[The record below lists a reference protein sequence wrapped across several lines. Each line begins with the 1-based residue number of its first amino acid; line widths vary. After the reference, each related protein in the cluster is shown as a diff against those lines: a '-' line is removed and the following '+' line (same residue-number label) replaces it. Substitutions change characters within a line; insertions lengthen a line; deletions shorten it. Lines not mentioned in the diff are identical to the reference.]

1 MADIKEV
8 LTLEDRFSASFASYI
23 SYVQE
28 VTQVTTL
35 VQQQVNLYAAA
46 QEEAAKSTN
55 VLGSALKS
63 VTDAFG
69 GMETFQAWMDVS
81 DTLSTATAR
90 LNMVND
96 GLQSTAALNDMIFAS
111 ANRVGSSYAE
121 TADMVSQLGLYA
133 GDAFGS
139 TEEIVAFVEQL
150 NKQMA
155 ISGTNTSQAQ
165 GAMEQLAQAMM
176 TGTMQGEGL
185 NTVLTQTP
193 AIAQTIADYLG
204 VSVNQMQEMASEG
217 QITSDVVKNAMFA
230 AAEETNAQFAQMPAT
245 WGQSWTVMQNYATL
259 ALQPILSGISWLASN
274 IAIIGPLVL
283 GLGAAFAIFQVAT
296 NAAKIAAAVT
306 TAYKFAVD
314 FLSIGYGV
322 LTGNTAAASAA
333 TLFFNSA
340 LMASPITWVLM
351 GLALIVG
358 AIYAGVAAYN
368 HFTGAS
374 YSATGIIVGLMSML
388 GAHCYNTVAFMYNG
402 FVALANF
409 IGNVF
414 NNPVAAVKILFY
426 DLAQTA
432 LGYILNI
439 AKGIEDVVNKIP
451 GVSVDLTSGIETY
464 INDLGAKSAAAKE
477 ESGWKEY
484 FAPMEYKDYKSA
496 FSMGY
501 SKGESFVS
509 NLFGGNASQPSI
521 PQVPSYDGGYG
532 ADISNTLGGIGRDV
546 GSIKK
551 SVDMS
556 DEDVKMVVDMATQR
570 YVNKINLTAQTP
582 VITVNG
588 VNTGNTEADR
598 KSLADALSLILQEQR
613 AAGSAKSTARV

>member
-1 MADIKEV
+1 MADMNEV

-63 VTDAFG
+63 VTGAFG

-155 ISGTNTSQAQ
+155 VSGANTSQAQ
-165 GAMEQLAQAMM
+165 GAMEQLVQAMM

-193 AIAQTIADYLG
+193 GIAQTIADYLG
-204 VSVNQMQEMASEG
+204 VNVNQMQEMASEG
-217 QITSDVVKNAMFA
+217 QITSDVLKNAMFA

-245 WGQSWTVMQNYATL
+245 WGQSWTVMQNYAQL

-283 GLGAAFAIFQVAT
+283 GLGAAFAIFQVAANST
-296 NAAKIAAAVT
+296 KIATAVT

-314 FLSIGYGV
+314 LLKFGYAA
-322 LTGNTAAASAA
+322 LTGQSYVATAATSAFNA
-333 TLFFNSA
+333 TL
-340 LMASPITWVLM
+340 LASPITWVLM

-388 GAHCYNTVAFMYNG
+388 AAHCYNAVAFMYNG

-432 LGYILNI
+432 LGYLLNI

-501 SKGESFVS
+501 SKGESLVS
-509 NLFGGNASQPSI
+509 NLFGGNGSQPSI

-551 SVDMS
+551 NVDMS

-570 YVNKINLTAQTP
+570 YINKINLTSQTP

-588 VNTGNTEADR
+588 ANTGSTEADR
-598 KSLADALSLILQEQR
+598 KSLADAMALILQDQL